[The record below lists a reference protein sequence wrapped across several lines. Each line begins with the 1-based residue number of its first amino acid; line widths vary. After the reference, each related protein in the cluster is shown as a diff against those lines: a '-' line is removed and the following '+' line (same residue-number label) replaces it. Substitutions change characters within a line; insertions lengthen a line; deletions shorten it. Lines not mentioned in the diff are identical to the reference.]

1 MYEAKPKHQKTNS
14 MKTNL
19 KIGLF
24 IWTFILM
31 IMPAVLS
38 GQTVRIDFYP
48 GSHGDIDIAVK
59 RAVESMGY
67 DTFINYKGR
76 SDSYDYDIL
85 LRYRH
90 HEGFMIFNL
99 FGKEGQYSA
108 RSAERRVVQG
118 NYRRAIERSLS
129 ELFDKE
135 AVITHDRSEWL
146 NLYPAVEKIDSAAYI
161 FYFTAGSA
169 ADWALLENKFLTRAG
184 KLLPDFETYYY
195 RTKSQFVS
203 SHGIY
208 DTSSFITK
216 LGGVVIGT
224 EGGGMVR
231 LEKPPVVYV
240 DYLEERTPPLDVPLL
255 ENSGSFSTLFLMRNT
270 GFAGSALRYRV
281 FVNDKLVCALEDK
294 KYVRLLMEP
303 GVNTI
308 AVQRTGS
315 RQKRRAAEIEVDTEK
330 GETIFVQIFQ
340 NSGLIVQTTLFNIN
354 EYDARKN
361 IQDLRLQG
369 SCF

>member
-99 FGKEGQYSA
+99 FGM
-108 RSAERRVVQG
+108 
-118 NYRRAIERSLS
+118 
-129 ELFDKE
+129 F
-135 AVITHDRSEWL
+135 
-146 NLYPAVEKIDSAAYI
+146 LY
-161 FYFTAGSA
+161 
-169 ADWALLENKFLTRAG
+169 
-184 KLLPDFETYYY
+184 
-195 RTKSQFVS
+195 
-203 SHGIY
+203 
-208 DTSSFITK
+208 
-216 LGGVVIGT
+216 
-224 EGGGMVR
+224 
-231 LEKPPVVYV
+231 
-240 DYLEERTPPLDVPLL
+240 VP
-255 ENSGSFSTLFLMRNT
+255 E
-270 GFAGSALRYRV
+270 
-281 FVNDKLVCALEDK
+281 
-294 KYVRLLMEP
+294 
-303 GVNTI
+303 
-308 AVQRTGS
+308 
-315 RQKRRAAEIEVDTEK
+315 
-330 GETIFVQIFQ
+330 
-340 NSGLIVQTTLFNIN
+340 
-354 EYDARKN
+354 
-361 IQDLRLQG
+361 
-369 SCF
+369 